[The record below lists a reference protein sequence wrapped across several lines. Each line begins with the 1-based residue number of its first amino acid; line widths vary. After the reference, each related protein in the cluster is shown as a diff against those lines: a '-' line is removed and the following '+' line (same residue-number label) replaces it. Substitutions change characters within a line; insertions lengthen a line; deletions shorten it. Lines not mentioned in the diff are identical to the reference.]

1 VPEQRPVPVPA
12 LGEGGTEAVRDAVR
26 RGERLLAEPALAA
39 GELDGHHVD
48 AVAQAARPGTVGGR
62 SGARVRQAVEPQPE
76 RVGRDAPRR
85 EPRTA
90 GRGPGRVGGRS
101 VGRPGRRDH
110 GVFAPQIRPEGWG
123 RRTASGAGPCR
134 SPGSVRAVAG
144 ADGADADAAGADAA
158 GADAAGADAAGSAAD
173 GAAATGSGPDAGG
186 AGASAATWDSRASAS
201 SSDRCSIS
209 ASSASTPEARSP
221 SCPPAG
227 TRAAISAAR
236 ASTTGVS

>member
-1 VPEQRPVPVPA
+1 GAHAVPEQRPVPVPA

-62 SGARVRQAVEPQPE
+62 SGARVRRAVEPQPE
-76 RVGRDAPRR
+76 RVGRAAPRR

-123 RRTASGAGPCR
+123 RRTASGAGPCL
-134 SPGSVRAVAG
+134 SPGSDRALAVAY
-144 ADGADADAAGADAA
+144 
-158 GADAAGADAAGSAAD
+158 
-173 GAAATGSGPDAGG
+173 SGVSDG
-186 AGASAATWDSRASAS
+186 AGAYATGDAVAVSDSVWTA
-201 SSDRCSIS
+201 
-209 ASSASTPEARSP
+209 
-221 SCPPAG
+221 
-227 TRAAISAAR
+227 
-236 ASTTGVS
+236 